1 MSLWNMRLC
10 SECHHDVVMEGVIL
24 GGREMMAM
32 ASSTVGCNAMDDVNR
47 VALYSSLSAHPSE
60 ISICIGSV
68 PPCTCV

>member
-32 ASSTVGCNAMDDVNR
+32 ASSTVGCNAVDDVNR
-47 VALYSSLSAHPSE
+47 V
-60 ISICIGSV
+60 V
-68 PPCTCV
+68 V